1 MKLVILDGYALN
13 PGDLSYDCLNQ
24 FGEVTVYDR
33 KRPLP
38 GSGTPKLYSSTRC
51 PSPSPFWRPA
61 PASA

>member
-1 MKLVILDGYALN
+1 MKLVIMDGYALN

-24 FGEVTVYDR
+24 FGEVTVYHRTD
-33 KRPLP
+33 
-38 GSGTPKLYSSTRC
+38 SEEEAIAPKLYSSTRC